1 MSVKKNKTEEE
12 IKIEII
18 SKAMK
23 DKSIYYIVDTENV
36 HKSSYVDLTG
46 LRKKDILKL
55 MYTEH
60 SKCIDYN
67 TLEVIHKCLADIR
80 FKSFGVIQATKDL
93 LDFKMVVEGTSV
105 IAKSNKYFVVFITED
120 KGFDSAVDYINE
132 LYGKRCTRLDKIINI
147 QPEKEN
153 NTKKTKGGGNK
164 VKEEFDP
171 LKI

>member
-1 MSVKKNKTEEE
+1 MSIKKSKTEEE

-36 HKSSYVDLTG
+36 DKSSYVDLSG

-80 FKSFGVIQATKDL
+80 FKSFGVIHATKDL
-93 LDFKMVVEGTSV
+93 LDFKMVVEGTSI

-132 LYGKRCTRLDKIINI
+132 LYGTRCTRLDKIINI
-147 QPEKEN
+147 QPEEEN
-153 NTKKTKGGGNK
+153 NTKKTKGGKKK

>member
-1 MSVKKNKTEEE
+1 MSIKKNKTEEE

-36 HKSSYVDLTG
+36 DKSSYVDLSG

-60 SKCIDYN
+60 SQGIDYN

-80 FKSFGVIQATKDL
+80 FKSFGVKL
-93 LDFKMVVEGTSV
+93 HKL
-105 IAKSNKYFVVFITED
+105 
-120 KGFDSAVDYINE
+120 
-132 LYGKRCTRLDKIINI
+132 
-147 QPEKEN
+147 
-153 NTKKTKGGGNK
+153 
-164 VKEEFDP
+164 
-171 LKI
+171 LKIY